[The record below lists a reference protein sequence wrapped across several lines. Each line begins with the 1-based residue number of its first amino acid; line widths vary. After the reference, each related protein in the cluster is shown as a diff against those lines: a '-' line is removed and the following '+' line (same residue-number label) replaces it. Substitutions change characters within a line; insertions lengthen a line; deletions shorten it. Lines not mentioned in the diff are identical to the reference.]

1 MEQHLLNRLKTEDP
15 EFEVTK
21 GTELVLKTNSTFILN
36 NCLVTFN
43 LKEIK
48 NFYLVSKNSYLIGV
62 VVQPSLDNFVFF
74 PSQTACNLAIINLIE
89 LCIYKLIKEDFQL
102 KFQLHLKNINAIN
115 IVNFYF
121 ISDTDKLLNCN
132 LNNLK
137 HEKITQILKRY
148 DQTIWI

>member
-74 PSQTACNLAIINLIE
+74 PSQTACFCLSYEAIKQTNTQGQATINR
-89 LCIYKLIKEDFQL
+89 
-102 KFQLHLKNINAIN
+102 NTNSTN
-115 IVNFYF
+115 
-121 ISDTDKLLNCN
+121 
-132 LNNLK
+132 
-137 HEKITQILKRY
+137 
-148 DQTIWI
+148 